1 LEAGVNAADHPAQDF
16 GQLSSA
22 EIGILHGVA
31 KILLPDEC
39 AGEGFVLSIENG
51 RRVWRFQRAGLTFML
66 HGDVTDATSDSHCVL
81 PTRLLDEVLYLASVQ
96 PEARLVLDGGVL
108 RYGRGRHGT
117 EMEMARE
124 AAPVTVP
131 ILEFSTSATV
141 SAADLFHSLI
151 TTTRRPITRTDERL
165 DEISHVM
172 RVVIDDGSVWT
183 EMDWRGV
190 TAARSRSS
198 IPAVISGPSAWS
210 AVRLY
215 SLARVLGILNEL
227 DIFDDPTYAGDWTIA
242 TSATARGWVR
252 IASGDMEML
261 LEPSPYQAEA
271 AIPAIAASLE
281 TDLGV
286 DTTIADHSSIELEYL
301 GEQVTCEVFSGNDH
315 RVRFTTP
322 VAVLASNSREPGVA
336 LLLEINAFNESHLT
350 CQAFL
355 DDGVIYASHIM
366 LLDSRTIDRTAC
378 VVEALVHDVQALRE
392 CVRLTGEVDP

>member
-1 LEAGVNAADHPAQDF
+1 V
-16 GQLSSA
+16 
-22 EIGILHGVA
+22 V
-31 KILLPDEC
+31 
-39 AGEGFVLSIENG
+39 
-51 RRVWRFQRAGLTFML
+51 
-66 HGDVTDATSDSHCVL
+66 
-81 PTRLLDEVLYLASVQ
+81 PTRLLAEAMYLGGVE
-96 PEARLVLDGGVL
+96 PEARLVLDNGVL
-108 RYGRGRHGT
+108 RFGRGLHRA

-131 ILEFSTSATV
+131 VLEFSTSATV
-141 SAADLFHSLI
+141 SAADLFHSLL
-151 TTTRRPITRTDERL
+151 TTTSRPTSRAETCL
-165 DEISHVM
+165 DEIPHVM
-172 RVVIDDGSVWT
+172 PIVIGDGRVWT

-215 SLARVLGILNEL
+215 SLARVLGILNDL

-242 TSATARGWVR
+242 TNATARGWVR
-252 IASGDMEML
+252 IASGDVEML

-271 AIPAIAASLE
+271 AIPAIAAALQ

-286 DTTIADHSSIELEYL
+286 ETTIADHSSIELEYL

-315 RVRFTTP
+315 RARFTTP
-322 VAVLASNSREPGVA
+322 VAVLASDSREPGVA

-378 VVEALVHDVQALRE
+378 VVEALVPDVKALRE
-392 CVRLTGEVDP
+392 CVRLTGEVDL